1 MNDPYAPQTSGDYRP
16 PPRRRPPRTPAVSV
30 IIALNVLVFLAWQA
44 AFMMPGLQKFM
55 VTNFLVSTSHV
66 AHGLVW
72 TLVTAAFSHNEI
84 WHLAINMF
92 VLWSFGTVLER
103 LWGSRTF
110 VTFYL
115 VAAVFASVCHCLVS
129 TFLMH
134 NSDIPALGASGAVS
148 GLLLAYALLFPRHKI
163 LLMGIVPVPAL
174 LGVLAF
180 VGIDLWGLFA
190 QTRGGGLPI
199 GHGAHLGG
207 ALAGAVMYFFFL
219 KGTRPPE
226 SGAARQFGPPRAG
239 SESRGGERIR
249 ANSHQDR
256 NPGPAGSQSER
267 TGFSGETSRTRDAS
281 RRKRIPREARW
292 SVAQKTYGWRRSIHS
307 KRSLRAHPSG

>member
-55 VTNFLVSTSHV
+55 LTNFLVSTSHV

-148 GLLLAYALLFPRHKI
+148 GLLLAYALSFPRHKI

-226 SGAARQFGPPRAG
+226 VEPHG
-239 SESRGGERIR
+239 SSVHRVPVLSPEEANEFERIR
-249 ANSHQDR
+249 IKIETQGPQALNPKEQDFLAR
-256 NPGPAGSQSER
+256 LRERVMRAGGNESQGR
-267 TGFSGETSRTRDAS
+267 QGGA
-281 RRKRIPREARW
+281 
-292 SVAQKTYGWRRSIHS
+292 
-307 KRSLRAHPSG
+307 

>member
-1 MNDPYAPQTSGDYRP
+1 LK
-16 PPRRRPPRTPAVSV
+16 V
-30 IIALNVLVFLAWQA
+30 IIAINVVVFLAWQA
-44 AFMMPGLQKFM
+44 AAVSPVLEEFMFM
-55 VTNFLVSTSHV
+55 NFLVSTTHL

-72 TLVTAAFSHNEI
+72 TLVTAAFSHSEI

-103 LWGSRTF
+103 LWGTRNF
-110 VTFYL
+110 LVFYL
-115 VAAVFASVCHCLVS
+115 AAAVVASLCHCLVS
-129 TFLMH
+129 TVLMG

-174 LGVLAF
+174 IGVLAF

-207 ALAGAVMYFFFL
+207 ALAGAVMYFFWL
-219 KGTRPPE
+219 RSTRPVAPAPQ
-226 SGAARQFGPPRAG
+226 SSPPRAAALL
-239 SESRGGERIR
+239 SPEEAREFERIR
-249 ANSHQDR
+249 IKIESQGPQALNPKEQDFLDR
-256 NPGPAGSQSER
+256 L
-267 TGFSGETSRTRDAS
+267 
-281 RRKRIPREARW
+281 REK
-292 SVAQKTYGWRRSIHS
+292 V
-307 KRSLRAHPSG
+307 LRAGGHSA